1 MATVA
6 DLLDRLHRQAWE
18 LAQQRVDAPDEALGQ
33 HMRGWV
39 KVAASA
45 SRALAPLHIRRDLDD
60 VLDQLADGGLASPG
74 RPDRRLVEMSLTYG
88 GIGDLLA
95 AEQVHVELAGYT
107 SRSRLHTSMWAGLHT
122 AARATLAVAQDAG
135 ATEPAA
141 VLAGLA
147 DITELAALIPPSAR
161 ENLLDRLS
169 ATPARDA
176 TLKGAVDTWAA
187 VAGEILSSDH
197 QVTGYALQRTAGS
210 IAMICHVAASTT
222 KEAAA
227 AGLINTDSAHQA
239 ADSLQQTARSWRR
252 AANWP
257 PHLRLGGR
265 TTELRQASASLDR
278 ALTGPQL
285 AGLDVSERLTSMWAA
300 VNLATLVGDEHRVMT
315 SRLAT
320 GGGLWVSVA
329 ALPPAYQATH
339 PGARRSGWVPQPP
352 SSTATSRPLAIA
364 ARTAAAALRS
374 AATDLDAAV
383 EPIQTGPPRRV
394 TGSETA
400 QAWETVTP
408 PTRRDHRD
416 LRPESPML
424 PGLAL

>member
-210 IAMICHVAASTT
+210 IAMICHVAATTT

-239 ADSLQQTARSWRR
+239 
-252 AANWP
+252 
-257 PHLRLGGR
+257 
-265 TTELRQASASLDR
+265 
-278 ALTGPQL
+278 
-285 AGLDVSERLTSMWAA
+285 
-300 VNLATLVGDEHRVMT
+300 
-315 SRLAT
+315 
-320 GGGLWVSVA
+320 
-329 ALPPAYQATH
+329 TH

-352 SSTATSRPLAIA
+352 SRTATSRPLAIA